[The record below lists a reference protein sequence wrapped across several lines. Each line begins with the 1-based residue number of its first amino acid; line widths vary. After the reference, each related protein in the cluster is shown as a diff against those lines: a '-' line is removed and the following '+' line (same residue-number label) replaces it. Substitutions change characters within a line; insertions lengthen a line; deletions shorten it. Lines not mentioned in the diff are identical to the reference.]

1 MTLFEREQYS
11 VECVVGSDVAVLRG
25 VMRLASPA
33 AYDAVFAPVRTL
45 VESGRSSTVDLSGV
59 SFMNSSGI
67 RALASLV
74 LLMREKKTPLQLV
87 ADDGIPWQKKTLAS
101 LRAISP
107 GLTIASSR

>member
-1 MTLFEREQYS
+1 MSLFEREQYS
-11 VECVVGSDVAVLRG
+11 VECANGSDVAVLRG

-45 VESGRSSTVDLSGV
+45 IESGRASTVDLRDV

-67 RALASLV
+67 RALATLV
-74 LLMREKKTPLQLV
+74 LLAKEKRTPLQMV
-87 ADDGIPWQKKTLAS
+87 ANESIPWQKKTLAS

-107 GLTIASSR
+107 ALTIASR